1 MTNLKY
7 KKIIGIFILLLIS
20 VLASACQPSNT
31 GSSPNEENLQVTV
44 SILPQAYFVER
55 IAGDLVNVNVMV
67 GPGEEAH
74 TYEPKPEQMKSLTQ
88 SQILFTIGLEY
99 ENVWV
104 PRFEDINPDLEII
117 DSAEGIQ
124 RIPLTGDHA
133 HEDEEEG
140 HDDEDLEEGLDPHV
154 WLSPDN
160 GRIIAENILN
170 ALSELA
176 PQHAEEFQDNFDNL
190 VEDIEEVD
198 IRIETALSDL
208 AGQKFMVF
216 HPAWGYFARQYNLE
230 EIAVQVGGQEP
241 SASELAALIQI
252 AEEENISVI
261 FVQPTF
267 STANA
272 EAIAREINASV
283 AVVDPLAEDWLANL
297 EAAANAFAAA
307 LKD

>member
-1 MTNLKY
+1 MTNINY
-7 KKIIGIFILLLIS
+7 KKIIGILILSLIA
-20 VLASACQPSNT
+20 VIVSACQPSNT
-31 GSSPNEENLQVTV
+31 GSSTIEGNLQVTV

-55 IAGDLVNVNVMV
+55 IAGDLVDVNVMV
-67 GPGEEAH
+67 GAGEEAH

-104 PRFEDINPDLEII
+104 PRFKDINPSLEIV

-124 RIPLTGDHA
+124 RIPLSSDHA
-133 HEDEEEG
+133 HEDE
-140 HDDEDLEEGLDPHV
+140 DEDHDEENPEQGLDPHV

-160 GRIIAENILN
+160 GQIIAKNILN

-176 PQHAEEFQDNFDNL
+176 PQYAEEFQQNFDNL
-190 VEDIEEVD
+190 IKDIED
-198 IRIETALSDL
+198 LDTRIDATLSDL

-216 HPAWGYFARQYNLE
+216 HPAWGYFARQYDLE

-252 AEEENISVI
+252 AEEENIRVI

-272 EAIAREINASV
+272 EAIAREINAQV

-297 EAAANAFAAA
+297 EAAAKAFAAA